1 MKKTEYRAFNIA
13 MPPPIIPI
21 YDFLQEEMN
30 SVLDDEDYRS
40 KLQELDLTQHR
51 GNTWKDMKNI
61 FNPRVKTWK
70 INNKAWYAR
79 ILYEN
84 LRRELQSKEE
94 NIKIWNEYTSNANK
108 INETLFNNLINKYN
122 IYATRGRIESLVSSG
137 KPPELTRY
145 ATFQL
150 DYTIS
155 EKQMFRINPDNPY
168 LYEIKIGNKPTDWVG
183 YLINIPSSIN
193 SNFTGNL
200 AKPRFLKRK
209 SDGKYIG
216 ICSYE
221 VAVNQNN
228 FNNSRIL
235 GVDIGKVNLYSG
247 IVLYKGEINSPQLLP
262 SRKLCNLSKKLERL
276 CEERNYL
283 YLKNKR
289 FEKYR
294 VESKK
299 QAERLEH
306 YKNIRHKIS
315 NLTTCIARQIAYE
328 LVELAKEYK
337 CKEIHIENLTW
348 LKSQGKKWNHSEI
361 FTKLEEVASLEGI
374 KIVKVNAYNSSKE
387 NPITNEIGIADNRKI
402 KFVDGTYIDRD
413 LLASINLASR
423 NKKDKKMQKVKKIKT
438 PQKKRTRLIKS
449 RKQEILNKI
458 KNNRGVEIV
467 AFRPRQIDIKTSIPW
482 ESLISQ
488 TVYTSCLK
496 KGSSVTTCYRNY
508 HLLQV

>member
-1 MKKTEYRAFNIA
+1 MQKTEYRAFNIA
-13 MPPPIIPI
+13 IPPPIIPI
-21 YDFLQEEMN
+21 YDFLQEELN
-30 SVLDDEDYRS
+30 SILNDEEYRS
-40 KLQELDLTQHR
+40 KLQGLDLTKHR

-61 FNPRVKTWK
+61 FNPRVKTWR

-94 NIKIWNEYTSNANK
+94 NINIWKEYIANANK
-108 INETLFNNLINKYN
+108 IDETLFNNLINKYN
-122 IYATRGRIESLVSSG
+122 IYATRGRIESLASSE
-137 KPPELTRY
+137 KSPELTRE

-155 EKQMFRINPDNPY
+155 EKHMFRVNSDNPY

-193 SNFTGNL
+193 QNFTGKL
-200 AKPRFLKRK
+200 AKPRFIKRK

-216 ICSYE
+216 LCSYE
-221 VAVNQNN
+221 VAINQNSYD
-228 FNNSRIL
+228 NNRIL

-247 IVLYKGEINSPQLLP
+247 IVLEKGEINSPQLLP
-262 SRKLCNLSKKLERL
+262 SRKLCNLNKKLELL
-276 CEERNYL
+276 CEERNFL

-289 FEKYR
+289 VEKYR
-294 VESKK
+294 IESKK
-299 QAERLEH
+299 QDARLEH
-306 YKNIRHKIS
+306 YTNIRHKIS

-328 LVELAKEYK
+328 LVELAKDYK

-361 FTKLEEVASLEGI
+361 FTKLGEVASLEGI
-374 KIVKVNAYNSSKE
+374 KIVKVSAYKSSKE
-387 NPITNEIGIADNRKI
+387 NPITKEIGVADSRKI
-402 KFVDGTYIDRD
+402 KFVGGTYIDRD

-423 NKKDKKMQKVKKIKT
+423 NKKNKEVQKVKNIKI
-438 PQKKRTRLIKS
+438 PQKKRTRLTKS

-458 KNNRGVEIV
+458 KNNRDVEIV

-488 TVYTSCLK
+488 IVYTSCLK
-496 KGSSVTTCYRNY
+496 KGTSETSCYRNY

>member
-1 MKKTEYRAFNIA
+1 MKKTEYRTFNIA

-30 SVLDDEDYRS
+30 SVLDDEEYRS
-40 KLQELDLTQHR
+40 KLQELDLTKHR
-51 GNTWKDMKNI
+51 GNIWKDMKNI
-61 FNPRVKTWK
+61 FNSRVKTWN

-84 LRRELQSKEE
+84 LRREVQSKEE

-108 INETLFNNLINKYN
+108 ITETLFNNLINKYN

-145 ATFQL
+145 AIFQL

-168 LYEIKIGNKPTDWVG
+168 LYEIKIGNKLTDWVG

-200 AKPRFLKRK
+200 AKPRFMKRK

-228 FNNSRIL
+228 FNSSRIL

-276 CEERNYL
+276 CEERNHL

-299 QAERLEH
+299 
-306 YKNIRHKIS
+306 
-315 NLTTCIARQIAYE
+315 
-328 LVELAKEYK
+328 
-337 CKEIHIENLTW
+337 
-348 LKSQGKKWNHSEI
+348 
-361 FTKLEEVASLEGI
+361 
-374 KIVKVNAYNSSKE
+374 
-387 NPITNEIGIADNRKI
+387 
-402 KFVDGTYIDRD
+402 
-413 LLASINLASR
+413 
-423 NKKDKKMQKVKKIKT
+423 
-438 PQKKRTRLIKS
+438 
-449 RKQEILNKI
+449 
-458 KNNRGVEIV
+458 
-467 AFRPRQIDIKTSIPW
+467 TS
-482 ESLISQ
+482 
-488 TVYTSCLK
+488 
-496 KGSSVTTCYRNY
+496 
-508 HLLQV
+508 